1 MLKRKITVCVVI
13 FIIAIS
19 VCACS
24 KKASRVDNSTESV
37 LEISTTEVPTTET
50 LTAEKDEDIS
60 IGDYITFGTY
70 EQDNDTY
77 NGKEAIEW
85 IVLDIKDGKMLVISR
100 CGLDFQR
107 YNEEGTDNEWEVCT
121 LRKWLN
127 RTFFNSAFSEEEQN
141 MIPTVVVP
149 AHRNPTHNT
158 YPGNSVEDK
167 IFLLS
172 IQEANMYFEYDED
185 RMCETTFYTYDIC
198 GDKYCQWWLRSQGNV
213 GGRAAVVNTMGKID
227 EYGKNCDKRYGEEQ
241 VVRPAM
247 WNNLNS

>member
-37 LEISTTEVPTTET
+37 LEISTTEVPITEAPTTEVPTTEVSITEASTTEVPTTET

-167 IFLLS
+167 IF
-172 IQEANMYFEYDED
+172 
-185 RMCETTFYTYDIC
+185 C
-198 GDKYCQWWLRSQGNV
+198 
-213 GGRAAVVNTMGKID
+213 
-227 EYGKNCDKRYGEEQ
+227 
-241 VVRPAM
+241 
-247 WNNLNS
+247 